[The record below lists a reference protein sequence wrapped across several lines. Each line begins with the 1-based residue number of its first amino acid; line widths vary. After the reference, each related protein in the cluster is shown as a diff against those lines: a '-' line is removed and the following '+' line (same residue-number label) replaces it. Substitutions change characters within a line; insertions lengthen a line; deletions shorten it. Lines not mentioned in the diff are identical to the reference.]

1 MGKWREN
8 LIKITPYVAGEQ
20 SKDKDI
26 VKLNANEN
34 PYPPSP
40 QAEKILKSYQSGEL
54 RKYPNADATPLK
66 EALAERFK
74 LSPDNFFIGNGSDD
88 VLALSFMAFF
98 NSEKPILYPDIT
110 YSFYPVWC
118 SLFKIKYENIP
129 LKADFSIDIS
139 DYSKENGGIVI
150 PNPNAP
156 TSIGLTESQIR
167 TLLDNNQDSVVI
179 IDEAYVD
186 FGGES
191 VVKLISEYE
200 NLLVVQTFSKSRS
213 LAGERIGYAIGNTEL
228 INALNAVKNSYNS
241 YTVDSLSISLG
252 VASVKDEEYFN
263 ETVNK
268 IIDTRE
274 RLSKELK
281 ALGFDV
287 MPSQTNFLFVTHKS
301 ASAREIFEYLK
312 TRKVFVRYFALP
324 KIDNYLR
331 ITVGTDKETDILL
344 SEIRR
349 FFDEK
354 QA

>member
-34 PYPPSP
+34 PYPPAP
-40 QAEKILKSYQSGEL
+40 ETEKILKAYQSGTL
-54 RKYPNADATPLK
+54 RKYPDADATPLK
-66 EALAERFK
+66 EALAEHFK
-74 LSPDNFFIGNGSDD
+74 LKPENFFIGNGSDD

-129 LKADFSIDIS
+129 LRPDFSIDVS
-139 DYSKENGGIVI
+139 DYARENGGIVI

-156 TSIGLTESQIR
+156 TSIGLAETQIR
-167 TLLDNNQDSVVI
+167 KLLDSNQDSVVI

-213 LAGERIGYAIGNTEL
+213 LAGERIGYAIGNPEL
-228 INALNAVKNSYNS
+228 IATLDAVKNSYNS
-241 YTVDSLSISLG
+241 YTVDSLASSLG
-252 VASVKDEEYFN
+252 VASVKDEEYFR
-263 ETVNK
+263 ETINK
-268 IIDTRE
+268 IIGTRE
-274 RLSKELK
+274 RLSAELK
-281 ALGFDV
+281 KLGFEV
-287 MPSQTNFLFVTHKS
+287 MPSRTNFLFATHKS
-301 ASAREIFEYLK
+301 ESAKEIFEYLK
-312 TRKVFVRYFALP
+312 TRKVFIRYFALP

-344 SEIRR
+344 TEIRR